1 VPTGVMKYMVKGRR
15 LGYYVTISQVFH

>member
-1 VPTGVMKYMVKGRR
+1 MKYMVKGRR